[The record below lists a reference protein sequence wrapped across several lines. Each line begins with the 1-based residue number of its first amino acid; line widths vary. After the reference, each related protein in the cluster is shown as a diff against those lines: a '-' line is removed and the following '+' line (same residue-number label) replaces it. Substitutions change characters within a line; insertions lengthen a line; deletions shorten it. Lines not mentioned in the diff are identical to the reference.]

1 MLDYL
6 SYFNY
11 LTSKL
16 NITDLNNLQFIR
28 NSLIILIAM
37 LGCLLFI
44 KGVFSSATIF
54 NGIITITGIML
65 IILSVI
71 VIHPSGKAVKNL
83 ETQYRKNGSYNT
95 SMQKKLKE
103 YNISENVT
111 INNLF
116 TAHDIYNNLPLY
128 KKSKPIDTD
137 KFNEY
142 TLQATLEYMNIK
154 SINNFALNI
163 IYLNDYYNNHLT
175 LDNKYDWINTKL
187 NEFYK
192 ANNNTTS
199 DDEIL
204 KNLKN

>member
-37 LGCLLFI
+37 SGGLLFI

-71 VIHPSGKAVKNL
+71 VIHPK
-83 ETQYRKNGSYNT
+83 
-95 SMQKKLKE
+95 
-103 YNISENVT
+103 
-111 INNLF
+111 
-116 TAHDIYNNLPLY
+116 
-128 KKSKPIDTD
+128 
-137 KFNEY
+137 
-142 TLQATLEYMNIK
+142 
-154 SINNFALNI
+154 
-163 IYLNDYYNNHLT
+163 
-175 LDNKYDWINTKL
+175 
-187 NEFYK
+187 
-192 ANNNTTS
+192 
-199 DDEIL
+199 
-204 KNLKN
+204 

>member
-1 MLDYL
+1 M
-6 SYFNY
+6 S
-11 LTSKL
+11 
-16 NITDLNNLQFIR
+16 
-28 NSLIILIAM
+28 
-37 LGCLLFI
+37 GGLLFI

-154 SINNFALNI
+154 SIDNFALNI

-175 LDNKYDWINTKL
+175 LDNKYDWINAKL

-192 ANNNTTS
+192 ADNNTTS

>member
-37 LGCLLFI
+37 SGGLLFI

-154 SINNFALNI
+154 SIDNFALNI

-175 LDNKYDWINTKL
+175 LDNKYDWINAKL

-192 ANNNTTS
+192 ADNNTTS

>member
-37 LGCLLFI
+37 SGGLLFI

-116 TAHDIYNNLPLY
+116 TTHDIYNNLPLY

-154 SINNFALNI
+154 SIDNFALNI

-175 LDNKYDWINTKL
+175 LDNKYDWINAKL

-192 ANNNTTS
+192 ADNNTTS

>member
-37 LGCLLFI
+37 SGGLLFI

-95 SMQKKLKE
+95 FMQKKLKE

-154 SINNFALNI
+154 SIDNFALNI

-175 LDNKYDWINTKL
+175 LDNKYD
-187 NEFYK
+187 
-192 ANNNTTS
+192 
-199 DDEIL
+199 
-204 KNLKN
+204 

>member
-11 LTSKL
+11 LITKL

-28 NSLIILIAM
+28 SSLIILIVM
-37 LGCLLFI
+37 LGGLLLI
-44 KGVFSSATIF
+44 KGLFSSATIF
-54 NGIITITGIML
+54 NGIMTITGIML

-71 VIHPSGKAVKNL
+71 VVYPSGKAVRNL
-83 ETQYRKNGSYNT
+83 EAQYRKNGTYNT
-95 SMQKKLKE
+95 TMQEKLKE

-116 TAHDIYNNLPLY
+116 TAHDIYNNLPSY

-192 ANNNTTS
+192 PSDNTTS

>member
-37 LGCLLFI
+37 SGGLLFI

-54 NGIITITGIML
+54 NGIITITGIIL

-71 VIHPSGKAVKNL
+71 VVYPSGKAVRNL
-83 ETQYRKNGSYNT
+83 EVQYRKNGSYNT
-95 SMQKKLKE
+95 SMQEKLKE

-128 KKSKPIDTD
+128 KKSKPIDTN

-154 SINNFALNI
+154 SIDNFALNI

-192 ANNNTTS
+192 ADNNATS
-199 DDEIL
+199 NDEIL

>member
-16 NITDLNNLQFIR
+16 NIIDLNNLQFIR

-37 LGCLLFI
+37 SGGLLFI

-54 NGIITITGIML
+54 NGIITITGIVL

-154 SINNFALNI
+154 SIDNFALNI

-175 LDNKYDWINTKL
+175 LDNKYDWINAKL

-192 ANNNTTS
+192 ADNNTTS
-199 DDEIL
+199 NDEIL

>member
-37 LGCLLFI
+37 SGGILFI

-154 SINNFALNI
+154 SIDNFALNI

-175 LDNKYDWINTKL
+175 LDNKYDWINAKL

-192 ANNNTTS
+192 ADNNTTS

>member
-16 NITDLNNLQFIR
+16 NITNLNNLQFIR

-37 LGCLLFI
+37 SGGLLFI

-154 SINNFALNI
+154 SIDNFALNI

-175 LDNKYDWINTKL
+175 LDNKYDWINATL

-192 ANNNTTS
+192 ADNNTTS

>member
-37 LGCLLFI
+37 SGGLLFI

-154 SINNFALNI
+154 SIDNFALNI

-175 LDNKYDWINTKL
+175 LDNKYDWINATL

-192 ANNNTTS
+192 ADNNTTS

>member
-37 LGCLLFI
+37 SGGLLFI

-154 SINNFALNI
+154 SIDNFALNI

-192 ANNNTTS
+192 ADNNTTS